1 MARSAHAWQPIT
13 GLDKSMRSHR
23 APSLEGLSS
32 AWREEREAM
41 RGLDV
46 ERHFLDRWKRRL
58 AVETGVIEGLYTLD
72 RGVTATLVE
81 RGFESALIPNNATD
95 QDPELV
101 VNLLRDQREAVD
113 MVFDVVARRRPMTL
127 SFVKELHALLTTSQ
141 PTTTAYDTFGRAMT
155 VDLLRGQWKK
165 LPNNPTKRDG
175 RVHEYCPPEQVGPEM
190 ERLVEWTESYA
201 AEGLSPD
208 VVAAWCHHRFTQI
221 HPFQDGN
228 GRVARL
234 LATLV
239 LVRAE
244 WLPLV
249 VERHHR
255 IEYLDALEE
264 ADAGSL
270 IDLVRLV
277 DRLQRSGFMK
287 ALSIAAEVQR
297 EQQDELKD
305 LLGALREA
313 WSAERSPAPRNGL
326 DTVAE
331 ALRDDALGVM
341 NEVGDE
347 LEPIVRLRFPR
358 ARVWVDA
365 DAPGTAAWYRSQRI
379 QFASEFDYFAD
390 FTRYSH
396 WVRLKIDLDARF
408 DVLVSLTG
416 VGRDTS
422 AIAAV
427 TGAWEISPS
436 DEGPA
441 TRQVHVLSPEPFTA
455 TGREKSE
462 VLRQRFAGWLR
473 ADLNRALTLWQRGI

>member
-1 MARSAHAWQPIT
+1 MARSAHPWHPIT
-13 GLDKSMRSHR
+13 PLDETTASHQ
-23 APSLEGLSS
+23 APSLVGLSS

-41 RGLDV
+41 RALDV

-72 RGVTATLVE
+72 RGVTATLIE
-81 RGFESALIPNNATD
+81 RGFDSALIPNDATD

-113 MVFDVVARRRPMTL
+113 MVFDVVAQRRRLTL
-127 SFVKELHALLTTSQ
+127 SFVKELHSLLTTSQ
-141 PTTTAYDTFGRAMT
+141 RTTTAYDQFGRAMV
-155 VDLLRGQWKK
+155 VDLVRGRWKT
-165 LPNNPTKRDG
+165 LPNNPTRQDG
-175 RVHEYCPPEQVGPEM
+175 TVHEYCPPEQVSPEM
-190 ERLVEWTESYA
+190 ERLVEWTESYTA
-201 AEGLSPD
+201 DGISPD

-239 LVRAE
+239 LVRAG

-249 VERHHR
+249 VERDQR
-255 IEYLDALEE
+255 VEYLDALEA
-264 ADAGSL
+264 ADRGSL
-270 IDLVRLV
+270 GDLIGFV
-277 DRLQRSGFMK
+277 DRRQRTGFMK
-287 ALSIAAEVQR
+287 ALSVAAEVQR

-305 LLGALREA
+305 LLGSLREA
-313 WSAERSPAPRNGL
+313 WSAEPAKPRNGL

-331 ALRDDALGVM
+331 ALREDALTLM
-341 NEVGDE
+341 SEVGDE

-358 ARVWVDA
+358 GNVWVDG
-365 DAPGTAAWYRSQRI
+365 DSPDTAAWYRSQRI
-379 QFASEFDYFAD
+379 RLASEFDYFAD

-396 WVRLKIDLDARF
+396 WVRLKIDLDVRF

-416 VGRDTS
+416 VGRDTG

-436 DEGPA
+436 DDGPA
-441 TRQVHVLSPEPFTA
+441 TRPVQVLSPEPFTA
-455 TGREKSE
+455 TGRETPE
-462 VLRQRFAGWLR
+462 VLRQRFVGWLR
-473 ADLNRALTLWQRGI
+473 ADVARALVLWQRGQ